1 MPGAIRKIVDT
12 YLERSEPG
20 ERFIDT
26 YRRVGIEPFKVSV
39 YGAEAA
45 H

>member
-1 MPGAIRKIVDT
+1 MNLALLGDLRD
-12 YLERSEPG
+12 RG

-26 YRRVGIEPFKVSV
+26 YRRVGPGPFKEKL
-39 YGAEAA
+39 YAP